1 MNAVRAI
8 NVTDFKLSQVQDNLI
23 RAVRDIQDKIII
35 DGIELSA
42 LDILT
47 TDTPVQHKLQRIPLG
62 YIIISKDGPGDIYE
76 VGSADTLTITFKSTV
91 AVTANIWVF

>member
-8 NVTDFKLSQVQDNLI
+8 NVQDFKLSQVQDNLI

-35 DGIELSA
+35 DGVELTGIQ
-42 LDILT
+42 ILT

-62 YIIISKDGPGDIYE
+62 YIVISKEGPGDIYQ
-76 VGSADTLTITFKSTV
+76 VGIADTLTITLKSTV